1 MAASNAAKRPSG
13 AIGGRSGLKGILYL
27 KSGFDMPFF
36 IILMITL
43 AVGMVCLFSASFSS
57 AFYEYGDSYYYIKSQ
72 LRNAALGLGVMM
84 VASCVDYRLFKKFKI
99 PYIVLAVTLALLGLV
114 LLLPA
119 TKNVHRW
126 IPLGPIQI
134 QPSEI
139 AKFAI
144 ILFLAYWCDLHKNEM
159 KSGVKGFLIPLGV
172 LGVVCGLV
180 VLEPHLSGTILIL
193 MIGLVM
199 LFIGGTRIGYLA
211 GLIVAGVAAVYVVVF
226 VFGYERERID
236 VWLDPIGTYYSG
248 SAGFNDAWQIIQS
261 LYAIGSGGL
270 MGEGLGNS
278 RQKHLFLPEP
288 QNDFIFSIICEE
300 MGFIGAL
307 LVIVLFALLVWR
319 GFHIAMRAPDRF
331 SCLMAIGL
339 SAQIGIQALLNLAV
353 VTNAFPN
360 TGISLPFFS
369 YGGSSL
375 VMLMAQM
382 GVLLSISRHTKEK
395 SQA

>member
-1 MAASNAAKRPSG
+1 MAASPTAKRPAG
-13 AIGGRSGLKGILYL
+13 ALGNSPFKGMLYI
-27 KSGFDMPFF
+27 KTGFDMPFF

-72 LRNAALGLGVMM
+72 LRNGLFGLVAMLI
-84 VASCVDYRLFKKFKI
+84 ASCVDYRFFKKLKI
-99 PYIVLAVTLALLGLV
+99 PYLLLGITVAFLGLV

-126 IPLGPIQI
+126 IPLGPFSF

-144 ILFLAYWCDLHKNEM
+144 ILFLAFWCDKHKTEM
-159 KSGVKGFLIPLGV
+159 KSGVRGFLIPLGV
-172 LGVVCGLV
+172 LAMICGLV

-199 LFIGGTRIGYLA
+199 LFIGGTRIGYLL
-211 GLIVAGVAAVYVVVF
+211 GLIGVGVAAVYVVVF

-319 GFHIAMRAPDRF
+319 GFYIAMRAPDRF

-339 SAQIGIQALLNLAV
+339 SSQIGIQALLNLAV

-382 GVLLSISRHTKEK
+382 GVLLAISRHTKSK
-395 SQA
+395 A